1 MAPKS
6 CKKPVYA
13 TMCESDDGRRTGKY
27 RGNRY
32 ESHRKKTAT
41 KTTKVRAVRK
51 TPAKM
56 MKAVPVGF
64 DDPRTA
70 YDMAADRRLDDLEA
84 QDFWLNSTKLN
95 AGRKDDEELRV
106 QNMYLK
112 DAWMKRQASKRKKYG
127 TAAKAVPVA
136 SAPVKAKKKY
146 IPKDEYDQLYFYVN
160 GKYLPRILKG
170 ELDPFNVRSNRRYN
184 NIDDARKAALARSK
198 KNWAEI
204 SVTNFP
210 MNSLD
215 VAIFKGKDYVGTVE
229 YNTLKGKDNG
239 IHDYFDGLWIPKDHP
254 KDPSPILDNG
264 KIGSRPVKRRA

>member
-1 MAPKS
+1 
-6 CKKPVYA
+6 
-13 TMCESDDGRRTGKY
+13 MCESDDGRRTGKY

-41 KTTKVRAVRK
+41 KPTKTKTIRK
-51 TPAKM
+51 TPAT
-56 MKAVPVGF
+56 MKKEKAPKIVY
-64 DDPRTA
+64 DPDIA

-84 QDFWLNSTKLN
+84 QDFMVNRNRLNS
-95 AGRKDDEELRV
+95 GRKDDEELRV
-106 QNMYLK
+106 QNMYLQ

-127 TAAKAVPVA
+127 TATKAVPVA

-146 IPKDEYDQLYFYVN
+146 ISKDEYDQLYFYVN

-170 ELDPFNVRSNRRYN
+170 ELDPFNVRSNRRYD

-204 SVTNFP
+204 RVTNFP

-239 IHDYFDGLWIPKDHP
+239 IHDYFDGLWIPNDHP

-264 KIGSRPVKRRA
+264 KIGSRPVKRRM

>member
-1 MAPKS
+1 MIVMAPKS
-6 CKKPVYA
+6 CKPVYA
-13 TMCESDDGRRTGKY
+13 TMCETEDGRRSGKY

-41 KTTKVRAVRK
+41 KTTKAVRK
-51 TPAKM
+51 TPAT
-56 MKAVPVGF
+56 MKKEKAPKIVY
-64 DDPRTA
+64 DPDMA

-84 QDFWLNSTKLN
+84 QDFMVNRNRLNS
-95 AGRKDDEELRV
+95 GRKDDEELRV
-106 QNMYLK
+106 QNMYLQ
-112 DAWMKRQASKRKKYG
+112 DAWMRRQASKRKKYG
-127 TAAKAVPVA
+127 TATNT
-136 SAPVKAKKKY
+136 KKKY
-146 IPKDEYDQLYFYVN
+146 IPKEEYDQLYFYVN
-160 GKYLPRILKG
+160 GKYVPRILKG
-170 ELDPFNVRSNRRYN
+170 ELNPFDVRSNRRYS

-204 SVTNFP
+204 RVTNFP

-239 IHDYFDGLWIPKDHP
+239 IHDYFDGLWFAKDRP

-264 KIGSRPVKRRA
+264 KIGSRPMKRRA